1 MLSTKYHIF
10 SGLLTLVV
18 SLLRVLLETQAQRC
32 CCCPP
37 LLATACPFS
46 GEAALRSWLRG
57 SVELHVAWG
66 IFFFFS
72 FPATIKKIN
81 LIRNSLFLLLRNCV

>member
-1 MLSTKYHIF
+1 MRPKSR
-10 SGLLTLVV
+10 GAAA
-18 SLLRVLLETQAQRC
+18 VLLCLPQHV
-32 CCCPP
+32 
-37 LLATACPFS
+37 LFS

-66 IFFFFS
+66 IFFFS

-81 LIRNSLFLLLRNCV
+81 LIRNSLSAFEELCLRLLAV

>member
-1 MLSTKYHIF
+1 MRPKPR
-10 SGLLTLVV
+10 GAAA
-18 SLLRVLLETQAQRC
+18 VLLCLPQHV
-32 CCCPP
+32 
-37 LLATACPFS
+37 LFS

-66 IFFFFS
+66 IFFFS